1 MKKQY
6 IRPAM
11 QIYQLGLDE
20 SILMNVSGGSTDDR
34 WSNKKEWDNAG
45 GAMTTTPLPPRTK
58 HPTAQNTWRTARN
71 QTCSAPF
78 SCHNSYLCTL

>member
-20 SILMNVSGGSTDDR
+20 SILMNVSDDCSTYDR
-34 WSNKKEWDNAG
+34 WSNKKEWDSAG
-45 GAMTTTPLPPRTK
+45 WSDDDDTVA
-58 HPTAQNTWRTARN
+58 AEN
-71 QTCSAPF
+71 
-78 SCHNSYLCTL
+78 

>member
-20 SILMNVSGGSTDDR
+20 SILMNESDDCSTYDR
-34 WSNKKEWDNAG
+34 WSNKKEWDSAG
-45 GAMTTTPLPPRTK
+45 WSDDDD
-58 HPTAQNTWRTARN
+58 TAA
-71 QTCSAPF
+71 AE
-78 SCHNSYLCTL
+78 Y

>member
-20 SILMNVSGGSTDDR
+20 SILVNVSGGCSTDDR

-45 GAMTTTPLPPRTK
+45 WSDDDD
-58 HPTAQNTWRTARN
+58 TAAAEN
-71 QTCSAPF
+71 
-78 SCHNSYLCTL
+78 

>member
-20 SILMNVSGGSTDDR
+20 SILMNSITSCTEPSHNSSGST
-34 WSNKKEWDNAG
+34 KA
-45 GAMTTTPLPPRTK
+45 
-58 HPTAQNTWRTARN
+58 
-71 QTCSAPF
+71 
-78 SCHNSYLCTL
+78 Y

>member
-1 MKKQY
+1 
-6 IRPAM
+6 M

-20 SILMNVSGGSTDDR
+20 SILMKVSGGSSEDR

-45 GAMTTTPLPPRTK
+45 FGAMTMTPLPPRTK
-58 HPTAQNTWRTARN
+58 HPTAQNIWRTARN

>member
-20 SILMNVSGGSTDDR
+20 SILMNVSGGSTYDR

-45 GAMTTTPLPPRTK
+45 WSDDDDTVA
-58 HPTAQNTWRTARN
+58 AED
-71 QTCSAPF
+71 
-78 SCHNSYLCTL
+78 

>member
-20 SILMNVSGGSTDDR
+20 SILMNVSGGCLTDDC

-45 GAMTTTPLPPRTK
+45 WSDDDD
-58 HPTAQNTWRTARN
+58 TAAAEN
-71 QTCSAPF
+71 
-78 SCHNSYLCTL
+78 

>member
-20 SILMNVSGGSTDDR
+20 SVSVGPTSDR

-45 GAMTTTPLPPRTK
+45 WSDDDD
-58 HPTAQNTWRTARN
+58 TAAAEN
-71 QTCSAPF
+71 
-78 SCHNSYLCTL
+78 

>member
-20 SILMNVSGGSTDDR
+20 SILMNVSD
-34 WSNKKEWDNAG
+34 E
-45 GAMTTTPLPPRTK
+45 
-58 HPTAQNTWRTARN
+58 
-71 QTCSAPF
+71 C
-78 SCHNSYLCTL
+78 